1 MKYLYK
7 KVLILFFSFSC
18 LFCYSQQHHT
28 VLNPYFVYP
37 DTVPRPL
44 RAALLSLFPDAFIF
58 SINRYIN
65 KSDFAYIN
73 GQTITS
79 NFMFTA
85 LWDNDLFGTNLLS
98 HPFHGSLDYNGARVS
113 GMNYWQ
119 CIPYTFTASLIW
131 ELVLENEPMSY
142 NDQIAT
148 SIGGLV
154 LGESSYRISSS
165 ILKDD
170 VKGFQRVVREFFGAV
185 TCPMNGINRL
195 ITGQMWKVHRNP
207 RNLEYFSDN
216 LKNYYIS
223 SFNKNLYQND
233 YCAPKIK
240 YFQNSKD
247 YNDLGYKY
255 INIQANIELSYR
267 HVMFGNPKHKP
278 LSSPYITF
286 NYIYG
291 NPFDVHDIH
300 PLDYFRFKFGLNL
313 KKDDNLLNFLDVTG
327 LLWGKEINEDYI
339 GTNAMWGIFQ
349 HFRYKD
355 KEKIKN
361 DSIPSWRYAE
371 PASAGIGIITDS
383 RIPWNNFSFEGYFNL
398 VFLGSAPASNFNLK
412 GRQYN
417 YGQGYSINLLFD
429 YTFKNRLNIGFE
441 TYMMQFFTWIGYD
454 PKLNIKNQN
463 IRELRAMGDKGNTVL
478 FNIRPYINIS
488 LWKNFSLH
496 ANYDLFN
503 QYTYNKHFPNLSTS
517 FSEYNVGL
525 RYYF

>member
-207 RNLEYFSDN
+207 RNLEYFTDN
-216 LKNYYIS
+216 LKNDYIS
-223 SFNKNLYQND
+223 SFNKNL
-233 YCAPKIK
+233 
-240 YFQNSKD
+240 
-247 YNDLGYKY
+247 
-255 INIQANIELSYR
+255 
-267 HVMFGNPKHKP
+267 
-278 LSSPYITF
+278 
-286 NYIYG
+286 
-291 NPFDVHDIH
+291 
-300 PLDYFRFKFGLNL
+300 
-313 KKDDNLLNFLDVTG
+313 
-327 LLWGKEINEDYI
+327 
-339 GTNAMWGIFQ
+339 
-349 HFRYKD
+349 
-355 KEKIKN
+355 
-361 DSIPSWRYAE
+361 
-371 PASAGIGIITDS
+371 
-383 RIPWNNFSFEGYFNL
+383 
-398 VFLGSAPASNFNLK
+398 
-412 GRQYN
+412 
-417 YGQGYSINLLFD
+417 
-429 YTFKNRLNIGFE
+429 
-441 TYMMQFFTWIGYD
+441 
-454 PKLNIKNQN
+454 
-463 IRELRAMGDKGNTVL
+463 
-478 FNIRPYINIS
+478 
-488 LWKNFSLH
+488 
-496 ANYDLFN
+496 
-503 QYTYNKHFPNLSTS
+503 
-517 FSEYNVGL
+517 
-525 RYYF
+525 